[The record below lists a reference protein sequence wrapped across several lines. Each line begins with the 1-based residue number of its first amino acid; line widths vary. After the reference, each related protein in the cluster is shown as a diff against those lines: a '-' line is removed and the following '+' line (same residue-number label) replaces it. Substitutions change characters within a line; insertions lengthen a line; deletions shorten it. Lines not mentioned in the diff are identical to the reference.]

1 MTRDTTFRVLAA
13 ALVFMSLFAG
23 IGAAA
28 APQTTAAELAIDQPD
43 YVDGEVGTTRAG
55 NGTVYVVRH
64 GQVEIKP
71 QNFDAEDVVGYGVT
85 TSSGELQ
92 YNEEFGTFS
101 FDSEDNTGTFELYW
115 EVEQSRVV
123 EANNSTTTEE
133 VTRRYESTVRVDE
146 DQSWTH
152 LPSASLE
159 ETREQAANWEEWTAA
174 LQSIYGE
181 NVDVAQRTSWSVDV
195 NEVRANPFSVL
206 SGGYTGFLVAL
217 FITISGVLV
226 LLTFGILHIYS
237 TIQDKIAVHRN
248 ETLKADEAEV
258 DERLDELDN
267 EERERRWAK
276 SDYQDMGWTDS
287 VARAYRRIGDTPMKG
302 FLNLSSAR
310 TPNKTLEF
318 RLQAMGV
325 DGYVGV
331 VEREELRAD
340 GGDDSDVDPAPISSA
355 RVVDGSELELEG
367 DEERLELDDDIPTE
381 FLDAI
386 RGDSRT
392 VREYDLT
399 ATSAGPG
406 DISVDHA
413 PLELEEWM
421 ETLEIQRQDFDS
433 PDEWGKYT
441 REMLEFTL
449 SHPITDEHGELDE
462 VQIVLNEWLDT
473 DDVVG
478 DIFEV
483 PHAKYEAEAMQWAI
497 DQRNAVEEAE
507 QMVESVETGEYA

>member
-43 YVDGEVGTTRAG
+43 YVGDEVGTTRAG
-55 NGTVYVVRH
+55 NGTVYIVRH

-71 QNFDAEDVVGYGVT
+71 QNFDAEDVVGFGVT

-92 YNEEFGTFS
+92 YNEQFDTFS
-101 FDSEDNTGTFELYW
+101 FDSGGNTGTFELYW
-115 EVEQSRVV
+115 EVEQTRVV
-123 EANNSTTTEE
+123 EANNSTTTED
-133 VTRRYESTVRVDE
+133 VTRRYESTIRVDE

-152 LPSASLE
+152 LPSESLE
-159 ETREQAANWEEWTAA
+159 ETREQAANWEEWTGA

-206 SGGYTGFLVAL
+206 SGGYTAYLVAL

-248 ETLKADEAEV
+248 ETLKADEADV

-267 EERERRWAK
+267 EERARKWAK
-276 SDYQDMGWTDS
+276 LDFQDMDWPDS
-287 VARAYRRIGDTPMKG
+287 VARAYRRIGDTPMKAT
-302 FLNLSSAR
+302 LNLMSAR
-310 TPNKTLEF
+310 TPNKTVDF

-331 VEREELRAD
+331 AERADVAAD
-340 GGDDSDVDPAPISSA
+340 GGDDGPETEGEIVTA
-355 RVVDGSELELEG
+355 RVEKESDTELADGEELV
-367 DEERLELDDDIPTE
+367 ELDDEIPVA
-381 FLDAI
+381 FLNAI
-386 RGDSRT
+386 RGNST
-392 VREYDLT
+392 AVRDYNLRG
-399 ATSAGPG
+399 TSATPG
-406 DISVDHA
+406 DISVEHT
-413 PLELEEWM
+413 PLELEDLM
-421 ETLEIQRQDFDS
+421 EALEVQRQDFDS
-433 PDEWGKYT
+433 VDEWGMYLE
-441 REMLEFTL
+441 EMLEFVL
-449 SHPITDEHGELDE
+449 EHPVTDEHGEFDE
-462 VQIVLNEWLDT
+462 VQVVLNEWLDT

-483 PHAKYEAEAMQWAI
+483 PHAKYEAEAVGWAI
-497 DQRNAVEEAE
+497 DQRDPVQEAE
-507 QMVESVETGEYA
+507 KMVESVETGEYA